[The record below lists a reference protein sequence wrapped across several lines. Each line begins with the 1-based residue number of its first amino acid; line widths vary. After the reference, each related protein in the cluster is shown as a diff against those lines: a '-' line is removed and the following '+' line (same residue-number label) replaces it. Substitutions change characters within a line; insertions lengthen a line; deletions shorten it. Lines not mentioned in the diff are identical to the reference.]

1 MKQFLIVL
9 FTLTVF
15 INVQGQSKAESQVA
29 NATKELTKAMVD
41 GDRATLEKLA
51 SDQLNYGHS
60 GGHIDDKKEFVEKIA
75 SGNSDFLSI
84 DITEQTIT
92 ISGKTA
98 IVRHILTAKTHDK
111 GKDLADVHLRVIL
124 VWQKLG
130 GQWKLLA
137 RQAVKIT

>member
-51 SDQLNYGHS
+51 ADQLNYGHS